1 LDPHQRQNYCEACTS
16 TSGKCRTGCCERTGL
31 KTPPE
36 SQNEDKSKTQDD
48 DQSVIPDVTPE
59 TEEPEPSSGEAAKT
73 ISLIDEADE
82 NTAPIPESYRRLETV
97 YGGTIPDDDG
107 THLHG
112 GIPDDLFWQGYHR
125 RLVTLAPQLYAWQE
139 RQR

>member
-1 LDPHQRQNYCEACTS
+1 
-16 TSGKCRTGCCERTGL
+16 
-31 KTPPE
+31 
-36 SQNEDKSKTQDD
+36 
-48 DQSVIPDVTPE
+48 VTPE